1 VELRRIERFW
11 QMRIGMEVSP
21 LIWERT
27 GIQNYIL
34 GLLGGFAARA
44 EDHEFVLYTNRP
56 LPFEPELPPR
66 FRVSVV
72 DRPSPRFQLWFQT
85 ALPMLMRKDR
95 LDVFHGTFYRLP
107 MVMPVPG
114 VLTVHD
120 LSGLLLPELH
130 TRKTHMVNR
139 MYPVFVRKAAA
150 VIAVSA
156 ATAAELEKR
165 FPGTARKTVVIHEA
179 ADPRLTPVT
188 DPGEL
193 QRVRRKYSLPERFI
207 LFLGTLE
214 PRKNL
219 AGLLDAFTI
228 ASSRI
233 PHHLVVAGALGWKTA
248 AMEEKFAA
256 TSLRDRI
263 LMTGRVPD
271 EDVPGLLSLCEIF
284 VYPSL
289 YEGFGLPVLEAMAC
303 GAPVVTSCVSSMPE
317 VAGDAA
323 LLVDPLSPGDMASAI
338 QSLAGDGELRRE
350 LSLKGRARAAGFSW
364 TRAAGETMDVY
375 RSVAGRGSA

>member
-1 VELRRIERFW
+1 
-11 QMRIGMEVSP
+11 MRIGMEVSP

-27 GIQNYIL
+27 GIQNYLL
-34 GLLGGFAARA
+34 GLLGGLAAEA
-44 EDHEFVLYTNRP
+44 TGHEFVLYTNRP
-56 LPFEPELPPR
+56 LPFDPALPPC

-85 ALPMLMRKDR
+85 ALPMRMKKDR

-107 MVMPVPG
+107 MVLPVPG

-120 LSGLLLPELH
+120 LSGLLRPELH
-130 TRKTHMVNR
+130 TRKTHLVNR
-139 MYPVFVRKAAA
+139 MYPVFIRKAAA
-150 VIAVSA
+150 VIAVSG
-156 ATAAELEKR
+156 ATAAELENR
-165 FPGTARKTVVIHEA
+165 FPGTAEKTVVIHEA
-179 ADPRLTPVT
+179 ADPRLAPVT

-193 QRVRRKYSLPERFI
+193 RRVRLKYSLPERFI

-219 AGLLDAFTI
+219 AGLLDAFAI
-228 ASSRI
+228 ASPGI
-233 PHHLVVAGALGWKTA
+233 PHHLVIAGALGWKTA
-248 AMEEKFAA
+248 VMEEKLAA
-256 TSLRDRI
+256 SSLRDRI
-263 LMTGRVPD
+263 LLTGRVPD
-271 EDVPGLLSLCEIF
+271 EDVPGLLSLCEMF

-303 GAPVVTSCVSSMPE
+303 GAPVITSNVSSMPE

-323 LLVDPLSPGDMASAI
+323 LLADPLSPGDLARAI
-338 QSLAGDGELRRE
+338 ESLARDGDLRRGI
-350 LSLKGRARAAGFSW
+350 SRKGLARAAGFSW
-364 TRAAGETMDVY
+364 LRAARETMDVY